1 MEVKVSIGSE
11 LMSCV
16 TSMVLRMSSNIDFFQ
31 QLQRTD
37 KRQLMHSTFLLLMC
51 ATVTSAHSP
60 ADYTSTCPAEH
71 GIDAACPQIACC
83 VVGMYFILKSGSI

>member
-1 MEVKVSIGSE
+1 MEVKVSTGSE

-37 KRQLMHSTFLLLMC
+37 KSQLMHSTFLLLMC

-60 ADYTSTCPAEH
+60 ADYTSTCPAEQ
-71 GIDAACPQIACC
+71 GRCC
-83 VVGMYFILKSGSI
+83 ISTNSLLCGGHVFHS